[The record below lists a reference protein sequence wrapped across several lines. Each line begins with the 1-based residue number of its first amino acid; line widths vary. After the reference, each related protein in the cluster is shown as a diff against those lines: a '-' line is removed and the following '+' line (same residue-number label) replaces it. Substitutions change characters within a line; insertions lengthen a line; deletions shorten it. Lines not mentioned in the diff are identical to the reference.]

1 MGMQTTIN
9 PNETPNNSDNT
20 IINEP
25 SDNDDNSTLNNGDDE
40 LGTDDDLTVGDDEG
54 NDEDPNKKGNDED
67 DAQDDGNEDGE
78 EDDDS
83 EVEIPEKFKT
93 KDGQLNLKALSKYIK
108 DSDTN
113 FTQLSQKN
121 SDLEKKQQELQ
132 EKANLADALQKQQD
146 ELAKQ
151 YGFNDFNA
159 MQERQRQLQA
169 DTQMAQFTA
178 NCYNEYIALCEDP
191 QGMRDILLKYSQN
204 PTQELAQT
212 ISAEFPADVHFQVGQ
227 KVAGYKQQL
236 ALYNQQQERAKNAK
250 EAEEHINNVV
260 TTYGDY
266 FKNKEFTNFYGL
278 AFQYIGTDL
287 DPEKFFPAMDAL
299 KKSWIAEYEAE
310 QKAKKENEDAI
321 NNLQNLNPKTNPKQ
335 KINQVDLDKLSGAEL
350 SKAISELI

>member
-1 MGMQTTIN
+1 MQTTIN

-54 NDEDPNKKGNDED
+54 NDEDPDKKGDDED

-132 EKANLADALQKQQD
+132 EKANLAETLQKQQD

-178 NCYNEYIALCEDP
+178 NCYNEFIVLCEDP

-204 PTQELAQT
+204 PTQELAQA

-227 KVAGYKQQL
+227 KVAGFKQQL
-236 ALYNQQQERAKNAK
+236 ALYNQQQERARNAK

-299 KKSWIAEYEAE
+299 KKSWIAEYVAE
-310 QKAKKENEDAI
+310 QKAKKENEDAT
-321 NNLQNLNPKTNPKQ
+321 NDLQNLNPKTNPKQ
-335 KINQVDLDKLSGAEL
+335 KTNQVDLDKLSGAEL

>member
-9 PNETPNNSDNT
+9 PNETPNNSGNT

-25 SDNDDNSTLNNGDDE
+25 SDNDDNSILDGGDDG
-40 LGTDDDLTVGDDEG
+40 LGQEDDLTVDDGEGNEEDPNKQGDEDDAGNDG
-54 NDEDPNKKGNDED
+54 NDEDED
-67 DAQDDGNEDGE
+67 DN
-78 EDDDS
+78 S

-132 EKANLADALQKQQD
+132 EKANLAETLQKQQD

-178 NCYNEYIALCEDP
+178 NCYNEFIALCEDP
-191 QGMRDILLKYSQN
+191 QGMRDTLLKYSQN

-227 KVAGYKQQL
+227 KVAGFKQQL
-236 ALYNQQQERAKNAK
+236 ALYNQQQERARNAK

-299 KKSWIAEYEAE
+299 KKSWIAEYVAE
-310 QKAKKENEDAI
+310 QKAKKENEDAT
-321 NNLQNLNPKTNPKQ
+321 NDLQNLNPKTNPKQ
-335 KINQVDLDKLSGAEL
+335 KTNQVDLDKLSGAEL